1 MQEYK
6 AAPAGPYLPP
16 SSIWAP
22 FPTSPYGRRAHL
34 ISAADAPKQPHAPPP
49 PPATAEICRDGGNS
63 SNEFARSRRR
73 RRRRRLIS
81 RWPAAQGNPFLPSFL
96 PSRLSVDRSFVV
108 RPSVRPR
115 SSRSFCRVIVL
126 ALLTCENFGQSAPAA
141 PLRNESTQISTE
153 RNPPSPRYFLHCST
167 PTAFNLNRMLELLSR
182 AKLQSCFPATFHSLP
197 GMTFH

>member
-96 PSRLSVDRSFVV
+96 PSRLSVDRSSV
-108 RPSVRPR
+108 RPSVRPSPFVPFFLSSNCFGLADMREFR
-115 SSRSFCRVIVL
+115 SVSASGAAAKRIDSNLDGTESAVATIFF
-126 ALLTCENFGQSAPAA
+126 ALLNTNGVQLEPHVRVAQQS
-141 PLRNESTQISTE
+141 
-153 RNPPSPRYFLHCST
+153 
-167 PTAFNLNRMLELLSR
+167 
-182 AKLQSCFPATFHSLP
+182 
-197 GMTFH
+197 

>member
-1 MQEYK
+1 MRRR
-6 AAPAGPYLPP
+6 PRPP
-16 SSIWAP
+16 P
-22 FPTSPYGRRAHL
+22 RK
-34 ISAADAPKQPHAPPP
+34 SAATA
-49 PPATAEICRDGGNS
+49 ATAATNLPDHDGGGGGGDSSRDGRPHKAIPS
-63 SNEFARSRRR
+63 
-73 RRRRRLIS
+73 
-81 RWPAAQGNPFLPSFL
+81 FLPSFL
-96 PSRLSVDRSFVV
+96 PVCLSTVRSSV